1 MRRWLSIANEGWPII
16 IVLAIV
22 PVALWYSP
30 WPLFAFPAV
39 MPVLLAVV
47 KFHDPEFDVD
57 ADPNGVLSPVS
68 GKVSAI
74 ARHGDEW
81 RILIRVGAFGPY
93 FLRSPVAGDV
103 RDAERE
109 HAGHGI
115 SLHTGEGANIYLR
128 LYGGRLFPPRS
139 WLEIGSRIGQ
149 GQRFG
154 VLRMAAGAELALPET
169 AKLAVA
175 EGDRVKAGRTLLAEL
190 ATGSN

>member
-1 MRRWLSIANEGWPII
+1 MKRWLGIANEGWPII

-22 PVALWYSP
+22 PVALLYSP
-30 WPLFAFPAV
+30 WPLAAIPAV
-39 MPVLLAVV
+39 IPVLLAMV

-68 GKVSAI
+68 GRITAI
-74 ARHGDEW
+74 GKHGDEV
-81 RILIRVGAFGPY
+81 RILIRVGALGPY

-115 SLHTGEGANIYLR
+115 TLHTGEGANVYLR

-154 VLRMAAGAELALPET
+154 VLRMAAGAELALPDT
-169 AKLAVA
+169 ATLTVT